1 MAQINPPKETTWE
14 EFRESGLLLFINTFL
29 HIFGWVIVV
38 VENEDGTSKAFPA
51 RTSWR
56 GFPEDSMTRAYQKL
70 TKSMQKDLPQL
81 LEDTKE

>member
-1 MAQINPPKETTWE
+1 MALIKTPEKKTWKEL
-14 EFRESGLLLFINTFL
+14 RESGLLLFVNTFL

-38 VENEDGTSKAFPA
+38 EMDDDGNESVYPA

-56 GFPEDSMTRAYQKL
+56 GFPEDSMTCAYQKL
-70 TKSMQKDLPQL
+70 TKSMQEDLPQL